1 MIKRRIKRITAFAIL
16 PLVTLALAA
25 CEREKREFRP
35 SPPVAASETNVRETT
50 LQPGPVV
57 PVPEAKNEYEQ
68 NAYAMSEG
76 KRLFENYNCA
86 GCHAHG
92 GGDIGPPLMDAKWR
106 YGSDPGAI
114 FTSIAHGR
122 PNGMPAFGEHVP
134 EDQIWQLV
142 AYVRSMS
149 GNVDKNAAPGRTD
162 HMKGKPP
169 ENSQPTQPAK
179 DAGLVSDNIGAQDV
193 SP

>member
-76 KRLFENYNCA
+76 KRLFDNYNCS
-86 GCHAHG
+86 GCHFHG
-92 GGDIGPPLMDAKWR
+92 GGGIGPPLMDDKWI
-106 YGSDPGAI
+106 YGSAPQNI
-114 FTSIAHGR
+114 FETIVEGR
-122 PNGMPAFGEHVP
+122 PNGMPAFAGKIP
-134 EDQIWQLV
+134 DDQIWQLV

-149 GNVDKNAAPGRTD
+149 GLTPKGASPSRSD
-162 HMKGKPP
+162 HMQMKASEQETKPQPPKGQRAERP
-169 ENSQPTQPAK
+169 Q
-179 DAGLVSDNIGAQDV
+179 
-193 SP
+193 